1 MASLAFHIEVD
12 WAARHGIR
20 HIVVE
25 EAEHSRKAAEEGGV
39 VDSHIHLGVEVGRS
53 SGVGSSLA
61 GAGTA
66 VVVEVLHILLRGIQI
81 QDRLTFLLDDAIEKK
96 IPQVAGWYRPD
107 AERRFRT
114 LR

>member
-1 MASLAFHIEVD
+1 M
-12 WAARHGIR
+12 
-20 HIVVE
+20 
-25 EAEHSRKAAEEGGV
+25 

-53 SGVGSSLA
+53 SGVCKYVNIDNGGGRASNPTGSSLA

>member
-1 MASLAFHIEVD
+1 
-12 WAARHGIR
+12 
-20 HIVVE
+20 
-25 EAEHSRKAAEEGGV
+25 V
-39 VDSHIHLGVEVGRS
+39 VDSHIHLVLEVGRS
-53 SGVGSSLA
+53 SGV
-61 GAGTA
+61 A